1 MRSNTATPKL
11 LKRIKS
17 QVRSSVCTFS
27 NAKRR
32 RRRRRCVLTG
42 NCQTAIVW
50 IELLGIMIGWLAS
63 AVGWTGG
70 RVVVRS
76 HGSPTLADW
85 RFCGSCHFACGKQ
98 LLQRRFVAFYV
109 SECHSANVSCTPL
122 LWFQSALAA
131 TFPLLHNA
139 KMTWHIY
146 YFPYCMCVCGCVRV
160 CASGSVCGKVQPS
173 IVPVASCKWTF
184 IRSCTWSLALLH
196 ILSPRCTPS
205 ICYVF
210 LFCSCCCTFFLVFIF
225 GFCSSLACHL
235 QFGTFADM

>member
-1 MRSNTATPKL
+1 M
-11 LKRIKS
+11 
-17 QVRSSVCTFS
+17 
-27 NAKRR
+27 
-32 RRRRRCVLTG
+32 
-42 NCQTAIVW
+42 
-50 IELLGIMIGWLAS
+50 
-63 AVGWTGG
+63 
-70 RVVVRS
+70 VVRS

-160 CASGSVCGKVQPS
+160 GACVAKFRQALCLLQ
-173 IVPVASCKWTF
+173 VASELLLEVALGRWRCCISF
-184 IRSCTWSLALLH
+184 HLGVHLQFAMFFYFSLVVALF
-196 ILSPRCTPS
+196 
-205 ICYVF
+205 F
-210 LFCSCCCTFFLVFIF
+210 LFLFLVFALRLHAT
-225 GFCSSLACHL
+225 CNLAHL
-235 QFGTFADM
+235 PICKLSRCVKRRASFACV